1 MIKFEYTGLKII
13 SKSIVEDLGDILNKV
28 GILHRIFSRIKTK
41 DSIEEKIIRKK
52 EKKLHMMAQKRC
64 KILLE

>member
-52 EKKLHMMAQKRC
+52 EKKTTYYGSKKLQD
-64 KILLE
+64 IN